1 LKIETNF
8 CFIIDRWRSEVSVP
22 MDDLN
27 LNQSTRCSRPKSR
40 LSDIITNNDDE
51 TEEEIEQNTGIDQ
64 VVTDLSILEYQLI
77 NSVSQRKDPLFIRPE
92 LKDTIINDLDHY
104 FEDKSS
110 AFNDQY
116 KSDSQELPVV
126 EHKPYINEFNR
137 SISDTK
143 VLIEGLKEAQMY
155 MFQVYAC
162 HNVTKQPL
170 SDACSLNGIILAVR
184 TKPGDRMY
192 QKKDSSK
199 STYLSFVS
207 FLASRDLVRNV
218 QLISPG
224 ANSDHLTGNI
234 KSSTYHISW
243 LEPLQPNG
251 LIYFYVIYIGQDSSN
266 GPKEARCVGHDIHSV
281 NVTLLPRTTYR
292 LRIITYTIARLNNEY
307 GDREQISEDQHSSNT
322 TTLFFQLIFT
332 TKDSPSKRFIFNS

>member
-1 LKIETNF
+1 MNE
-8 CFIIDRWRSEVSVP
+8 
-22 MDDLN
+22 LN

-40 LSDIITNNDDE
+40 LTDIITNNDEETDE
-51 TEEEIEQNTGIDQ
+51 DIDQNTGIDQ

-116 KSDSQELPVV
+116 KSDSQEQPVV

-155 MFQVYAC
+155 MFQVFAC
-162 HNVTKQPL
+162 HNITKQSL

-184 TKPGDRMY
+184 TKPGDP
-192 QKKDSSK
+192 
-199 STYLSFVS
+199 
-207 FLASRDLVRNV
+207 SRDLVRNV
-218 QLISPG
+218 QLVAPVQ
-224 ANSDHLTGNI
+224 NSDNLAANAKAHN
-234 KSSTYHISW
+234 YHVSW
-243 LEPLQPNG
+243 QEPIQPNG
-251 LIYFYVIYIGQDSSN
+251 LIYFYIISIGQDGSN
-266 GPKEARCVGHDIHSV
+266 GQKDERCVGHDIHAV
-281 NVTLLPRTTYR
+281 EVPLLPRITYR

-307 GDREQISEDQHSSNT
+307 GDREQLNDEQQSFNT
-322 TTLFFQLIFT
+322 TNLFVELIFT
-332 TKDSPSKRFIFNS
+332 TKDFPSKTINSFIN